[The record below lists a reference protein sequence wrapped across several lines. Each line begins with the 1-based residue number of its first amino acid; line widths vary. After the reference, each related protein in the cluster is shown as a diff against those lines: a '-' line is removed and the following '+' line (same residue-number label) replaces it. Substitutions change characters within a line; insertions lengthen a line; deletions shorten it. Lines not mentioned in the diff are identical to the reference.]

1 MTTGNQQGDE
11 RKPRRLLFQHR
22 RQQVAFHMVHTERRH
37 APGEGQRLGA
47 GGPHQQ
53 RAHQAWAGGVGDAVD
68 VLGLAVGLF
77 QHLAQQRQ
85 HALDVVAGGQLG
97 HHTAIDAVQVDL
109 TEQRVGQQA
118 AFAVV

>member
-1 MTTGNQQGDE
+1 
-11 RKPRRLLFQHR
+11 
-22 RQQVAFHMVHTERRH
+22 MVHTERRYP
-37 APGEGQRLGA
+37 PGKGQGLGA
-47 GGPHQQ
+47 GGAYQQ
-53 RAHQAWAGGVGDAVD
+53 RAHQAGAGGIGDAVD
-68 VLGLAVGLF
+68 VLGFAVGLG

-97 HHTAIDAVQVDL
+97 HDTAIDPVQVDL